1 MPNTWP
7 VCNHNSFRIKE
18 KKSYDIQNPYYGSC
32 TRKSCGA
39 KKSLRN
45 YSFFKLYSHIPCSVI
60 LKIFDLYIIS
70 KLNAKPIHT
79 TLYEKIIISLL
90 NKWFIIIFI
99 AVTNFYFLSFYFYY
113 NKRISKNLLFSLL
126 SIDIFWFKR
135 FILKYKLYK

>member
-45 YSFFKLYSHIPCSVI
+45 YSFFKLHSHIPCSVI

-90 NKWFIIIFI
+90 NKWFNLSYTFIIFKLVKKGI
-99 AVTNFYFLSFYFYY
+99 ILS
-113 NKRISKNLLFSLL
+113 RLL
-126 SIDIFWFKR
+126 
-135 FILKYKLYK
+135 